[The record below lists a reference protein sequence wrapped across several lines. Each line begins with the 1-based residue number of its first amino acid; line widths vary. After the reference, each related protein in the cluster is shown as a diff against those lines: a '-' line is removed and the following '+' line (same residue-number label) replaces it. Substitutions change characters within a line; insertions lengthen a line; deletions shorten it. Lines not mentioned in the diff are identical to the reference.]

1 LGKINPLII
10 NSMKTKSELLSE
22 VNDLVLLKKQ
32 LYSNMDITSPMSS
45 HEKELTKQITDL
57 FSEINQI
64 VRMERMERRQ
74 RNSK

>member
-74 RNSK
+74 RK